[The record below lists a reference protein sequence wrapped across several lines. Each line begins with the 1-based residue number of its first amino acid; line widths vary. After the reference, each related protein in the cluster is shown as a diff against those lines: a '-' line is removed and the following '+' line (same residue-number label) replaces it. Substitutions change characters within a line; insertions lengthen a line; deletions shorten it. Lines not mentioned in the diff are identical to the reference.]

1 MNCGLGGE
9 TLSSSGL
16 PEAEEAPTM
25 DAKRREPTTERQEV
39 QVDACPEAAGVILS
53 VGPVSIW
60 LEIETAKQVAMALR
74 NAISPLTAL
83 AARKTGHSN

>member
-1 MNCGLGGE
+1 
-9 TLSSSGL
+9 
-16 PEAEEAPTM
+16 M
-25 DAKRREPTTERQEV
+25 DTKRREPSSERQEV

-60 LEIETAKQVAMALR
+60 LDIETAKQVAVALR
-74 NAISPLTAL
+74 NAIAPTTLAAL